1 LTGQSRRNPHHPFL
15 AIRLSS
21 SGALLEKA
29 RIRRSSTIF
38 RAFSYIFRDM
48 PGATPRTLISAQ
60 FLWRIGSRNPVC
72 RGRQRFTF
80 GSVFPF
86 PADRT
91 FRFVVHH
98 EPFRRFLV
106 NYWNLILAR
115 HGLLVTKTAVVSA
128 GTITV
133 PLCELNVALKTTTIC
148 WYRPKSGPLKLQVSA
163 VVSPKA

>member
-1 LTGQSRRNPHHPFL
+1 
-15 AIRLSS
+15 
-21 SGALLEKA
+21 
-29 RIRRSSTIF
+29 
-38 RAFSYIFRDM
+38 M

-106 NYWNLILAR
+106 NLLEPNFSAPRLAGHEDSRGQRR
-115 HGLLVTKTAVVSA
+115 HNHGAALRVERGVEDHDDMLVPSEVGAIEIAGVRRSVTKSV
-128 GTITV
+128 TV
-133 PLCELNVALKTTTIC
+133 HEA
-148 WYRPKSGPLKLQVSA
+148 
-163 VVSPKA
+163 